1 MFLDLYLNTF
11 LSTNIWYCLIK
22 AQKLESWGK
31 EEGVDGDDIDMEGQ
45 QGGQKK
51 GTFAPVEFW
60 VKCRFKTALE
70 AKANLKRC
78 LAHGSTLTPK
88 VQA

>member
-1 MFLDLYLNTF
+1 MFLDLCLNTF